1 MNNLKLITTKTFN
14 DNVPC
19 DFWADINNEYF
30 VTREQI
36 GTALGYKDPRVAI
49 SKIHNRHKDILDKY
63 STTVI
68 LEQQEGQRIINRE
81 HIVYNLEGIL
91 LIIQYSQVS
100 EKRKEDFLKFL
111 KKEIGEDR
119 FVIISGRKELEFIN
133 ELKDFLSEF
142 GIKGTPQYKVDDKYR
157 IDYYI
162 TNLKI
167 AIEYDENNHNAYD
180 KNEEISREK
189 YIIEKLG
196 CRFIRVSD
204 DKTNASN
211 IGIIAKKLFGIT
223 V

>member
-1 MNNLKLITTKTFN
+1 MNNLKLVTTEMFEN
-14 DNVPC
+14 SVSC
-19 DFWADINNEYF
+19 DFWKDVNDEYF
-30 VTREQI
+30 ITRKQI
-36 GTALGYKDPRVAI
+36 GTALGYNEPSKSI
-49 SKIHNRHKDILDKY
+49 YKIHNRHKDILDKY

-91 LIIQYSQVS
+91 LIIQYSQAS

-111 KKEIGEDR
+111 KKEIGKDR

-167 AIEYDENNHNAYD
+167 AIEYDENNYYTSKGN
-180 KNEEISREK
+180 S
-189 YIIEKLG
+189 
-196 CRFIRVSD
+196 
-204 DKTNASN
+204 
-211 IGIIAKKLFGIT
+211 
-223 V
+223 

>member
-1 MNNLKLITTKTFN
+1 MK
-14 DNVPC
+14 C
-19 DFWADINNEYF
+19 
-30 VTREQI
+30 
-36 GTALGYKDPRVAI
+36 
-49 SKIHNRHKDILDKY
+49 
-63 STTVI
+63 
-68 LEQQEGQRIINRE
+68 
-81 HIVYNLEGIL
+81 
-91 LIIQYSQVS
+91 
-100 EKRKEDFLKFL
+100 L

-142 GIKGTPQYKVDDKYR
+142 GIKGIPQYKVDDKYR

-211 IGIIAKKLFGIT
+211 IGIIAKELFGIT

>member
-1 MNNLKLITTKTFN
+1 MNNLKLVTTEMFEN
-14 DNVPC
+14 SVSC
-19 DFWADINNEYF
+19 DFWKDVNDEYF
-30 VTREQI
+30 ITRKQI
-36 GTALGYKDPRVAI
+36 GTALGYNEPSKSI
-49 SKIHNRHKDILDKY
+49 YKIHNRHKDILDKY

-142 GIKGTPQYKVDDKYR
+142 GIKGIPQYKVDDKYR

-189 YIIEKLG
+189 HIIEKLG

-211 IGIIAKKLFGIT
+211 IGIIAKELFRIA

>member
-1 MNNLKLITTKTFN
+1 MNNLKLVTTEMF
-14 DNVPC
+14 DNSVSC
-19 DFWADINNEYF
+19 DFWKDVNDEYF
-30 VTREQI
+30 ITREQI
-36 GTALGYKDPRVAI
+36 GTALGYSNPVNAI
-49 SKIHNRHKDILDKY
+49 KNIHLKHKDILDKY

-68 LEQQEGQRIINRE
+68 LKQQEGKRIINRK

-100 EKRKEDFLKFL
+100 EKCKEDFLKCL

-142 GIKGTPQYKVDDKYR
+142 GIKGIPQYKVDDKYR

-180 KNEEISREK
+180 KNDEISREK
-189 YIIEKLG
+189 YIIKKLG

-204 DKTNASN
+204 NKTNASN
-211 IGIIAKKLFGIT
+211 IGIIAKELFGIT